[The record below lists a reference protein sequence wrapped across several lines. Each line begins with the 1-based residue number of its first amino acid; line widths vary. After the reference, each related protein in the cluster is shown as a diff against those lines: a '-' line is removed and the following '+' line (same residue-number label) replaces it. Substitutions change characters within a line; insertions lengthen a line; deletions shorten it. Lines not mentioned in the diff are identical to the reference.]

1 MTKGI
6 AYEAYFRRHFRSE
19 KKENITDKV
28 LNKRKKAYFM
38 GEKDYLIILNE
49 IS

>member
-1 MTKGI
+1 MKLISGVTSGQK
-6 AYEAYFRRHFRSE
+6 

-28 LNKRKKAYFM
+28 LIKRKKAYFM
-38 GEKDYLIILNE
+38 REKDYLIILNE

>member
-1 MTKGI
+1 MKLISGVTSGQ
-6 AYEAYFRRHFRSE
+6 
-19 KKENITDKV
+19 KKNIIDKV
-28 LNKRKKAYFM
+28 LNKHKKAYFM

>member
-1 MTKGI
+1 MKLISGVTSGQK
-6 AYEAYFRRHFRSE
+6 